1 MKKREEAAIDS
12 SWMDTYGDMVTLLLC
27 FFVLMVAMSSVDVAK
42 YEIIQAGMQE
52 GVGKADVSRPIEMMM
67 IDLGDDI
74 QALNMEDKVAL
85 GTDSRGVVLEFGG
98 GSFFSPGS
106 AELNPE
112 AIPILKRIAAT
123 LQSERYD
130 MFDLSIEGHTSNK
143 KFSNAQYP
151 SNWELSSARAS
162 AVARFLEA
170 RGIARTRIKVTGY
183 YDNIPKFP
191 NLDPFGEPIPQN
203 QSKNRRVVVHIEPR
217 GIRR

>member
-1 MKKREEAAIDS
+1 MKKKEAPAIDS

-27 FFVLMVAMSSVDVAK
+27 FFVLMLAMSSVDMAK
-42 YEIIQAGMQE
+42 YEMIQAGMQE
-52 GVGKADVSRPIEMMM
+52 GVGKTEAPRPIEMMM
-67 IDLGDDI
+67 VELSDDI

-85 GTDSRGVVLEFGG
+85 GTDSQGVVLEFGG
-98 GSFFSPGS
+98 GAFFSPGS

-123 LQSERYD
+123 LQSERYTK
-130 MFDLSIEGHTSNK
+130 FDFSIEGHTSNK

-162 AVARFLEA
+162 AVARFLEE

-183 YDNIPKFP
+183 YDNIPKYP
-191 NLDPFGEPIPQN
+191 NLDLFFEPIPQN
-203 QSKNRRVVVHIEPR
+203 QSKYRRVVIHIIPLS
-217 GIRR
+217 GK